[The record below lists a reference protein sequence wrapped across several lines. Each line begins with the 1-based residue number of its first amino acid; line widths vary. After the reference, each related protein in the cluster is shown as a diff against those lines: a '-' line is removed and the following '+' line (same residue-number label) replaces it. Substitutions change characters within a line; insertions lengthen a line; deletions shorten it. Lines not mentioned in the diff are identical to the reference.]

1 MGCLYLLRA
10 WLCVMLFLVFA
21 FELCSPSSSE
31 ALLHVWF
38 AKHSIQYKILTKLG
52 GNFYTSPVL
61 ATYYF
66 YAIKFKLHW
75 ISLNTIQ
82 TTWYL
87 VQLVFCC
94 CMPSTNS
101 NSTWGHKSRKP
112 YPSQRSVA
120 CKTNVVHVWF
130 QFNSALR
137 AQCAHYTLWRHHVE
151 LGELSEPPTQASRLG
166 KAGAGPGLASR

>member
-101 NSTWGHKSRKP
+101 NSTWGHMAHV
-112 YPSQRSVA
+112 SQA
-120 CKTNVVHVWF
+120 IPFAEKCGL
-130 QFNSALR
+130 QDYINSALR
-137 AQCAHYTLWRHHVE
+137 AQCAHYTYDVTMHTE
-151 LGELSEPPTQASRLG
+151 LGTGWP
-166 KAGAGPGLASR
+166 